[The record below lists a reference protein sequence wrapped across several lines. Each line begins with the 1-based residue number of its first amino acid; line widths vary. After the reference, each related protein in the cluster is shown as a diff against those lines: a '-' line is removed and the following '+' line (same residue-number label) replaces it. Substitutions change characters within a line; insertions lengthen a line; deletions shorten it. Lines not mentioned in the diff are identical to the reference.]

1 MKTILFVSNGH
12 GEDLNSSTVLAA
24 LRDRRPDWHL
34 LAAPLVGEGQAYRK
48 LAVPVITPTHKM
60 PSGGFIYMD
69 NRQLWQD
76 LRAGLLNQ
84 TWQQWQTLRR
94 QKVDGVVAVG
104 DTVAIAGAL
113 LTGAPF
119 VSFLVSL
126 SARYTGRL
134 HLPFPVLSQQR
145 HRRCRLILARDA
157 FTAKLLQARGY
168 PAEFAGYPILDLL
181 QVERATLEKTPDRPL
196 VALLPG
202 SRLPE
207 AAHNF
212 ALLLQMVTQVP
223 SPMVFWAA
231 LVPGLESYLPAV
243 APDWHWDGKTLRRER
258 HEIHCPPQA
267 FAEILTRCD
276 AVVGMAG
283 TAIEQAVGLGKPV
296 LQIPGAGPQ
305 FTYRFAEAQMRLLGP
320 SVQTVGTGPATPETL
335 TLAAQRLVQIL
346 GDRDYLARCPA
357 WGIESVGTP
366 GGTQRIVNRLL
377 DVL

>member
-1 MKTILFVSNGH
+1 MKTILFLSNGH
-12 GEDLNSSTVLAA
+12 GEDLNGSTVLAA
-24 LRDRRPDWHL
+24 LRDRRPDWQF

-48 LAVPVITPTHKM
+48 LDVSVVTPTRKM

-76 LRAGLLNQ
+76 LRAGLLAQ
-84 TWQQWQTLRR
+84 TWQQIQTLRR

-113 LTGAPF
+113 LTRAPF

-134 HLPFPVLSQQR
+134 HLPFPVLSLLR

-157 FTAKLLQARGY
+157 FTARLLQERGY
-168 PAEFAGYPILDLL
+168 PAEFAGYPILDLV
-181 QVERATLEKTPDRPL
+181 QVDQPTLSKPGDRPL

-212 ALLLQMVTQVP
+212 GLLLQMVTLVP
-223 SPMVFWAA
+223 PPMSFFAA
-231 LVPGLESYLPAV
+231 LVPPLHAQLPAI
-243 APDWHWDGKTLRRER
+243 APGWDWDGYTLRRGN
-258 HEIHCPPQA
+258 HEIHCPHQA
-267 FAEILTRCD
+267 FAEILTQCD
-276 AVVGMAG
+276 VAVGMAG

-296 LQIPGAGPQ
+296 LQIPGPGPQ

-320 SVQTVGTGPATPETL
+320 SVQTIGTGPATPATL
-335 TLAAQRLVQIL
+335 AQAAQRLVAIL
-346 GDRDYLARCPA
+346 GDREYLAQCPR

-366 GGTQRIVNRLL
+366 GDTQRIADRLVS
-377 DVL
+377 VL

>member
-1 MKTILFVSNGH
+1 MKTVLFVSNGH
-12 GEDLNSSTVLAA
+12 GEDLNGSTVLAA
-24 LRDRRPDWHL
+24 LRDRCPDWHF

-48 LAVPVITPTHKM
+48 LGVPVVTPTRKM

-69 NRQLWQD
+69 AGQLWQD
-76 LRAGLLNQ
+76 LRAGLGTQ
-84 TWQQWQTLRR
+84 TWQQIQILRR

-104 DTVAIAGAL
+104 DAVAIAGAL

-134 HLPFPVLSQQR
+134 QLPFPALHLLR

-157 FTAKLLQARGY
+157 FTAKLLQEQRY
-168 PAEFAGYPILDLL
+168 PAEFVGYPILDLL
-181 QVERATLEKTPDRPL
+181 QVDRPTIQPPPDRPL

-212 ALLLQMVTQVP
+212 ALLLQLVTRVP
-223 SPMVFWAA
+223 SPMSFWAA
-231 LVPGLESYLPAV
+231 LVPALHAQLPAI
-243 APDWHWDGKTLRRER
+243 APGWHWDGQTLHQEN

-267 FAEILTRCD
+267 FAEILTRCHG
-276 AVVGMAG
+276 AVGMAG

-296 LQIPGAGPQ
+296 LQIPGEGPQ
-305 FTYRFAEAQMRLLGP
+305 FTYRFAEAQMRLLGR
-320 SVQTVGTGPATPETL
+320 SVQTVGTGPATPATL
-335 TLAAQRLVQIL
+335 ALAAQRLVEIL
-346 GDRDYLARCPA
+346 GDRDYLDRCPA

-366 GGTQRIVNRLL
+366 GGTQRIVDRLTC
-377 DVL
+377 VL